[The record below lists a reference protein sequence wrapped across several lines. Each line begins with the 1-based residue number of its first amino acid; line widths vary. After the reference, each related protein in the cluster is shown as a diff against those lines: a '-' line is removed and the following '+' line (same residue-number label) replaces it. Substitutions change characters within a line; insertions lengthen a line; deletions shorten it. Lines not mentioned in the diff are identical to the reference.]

1 MRDILNCLSIFCN
14 LPQDN
19 NLRKAFVSVLSDSEE
34 NKDSIETQ
42 TEIIAVHT
50 PQIENLGNFP
60 FKQRPSTLPLDN
72 VEAGNDKQENLNKSA
87 SSQSNENEE
96 ESLSASEKKDEL
108 KDPIETAFDPEQL
121 VV

>member
-19 NLRKAFVSVLSDSEE
+19 HLRKAFVSVLNEE
-34 NKDSIETQ
+34 PKDSIETQ

-50 PQIENLGNFP
+50 PQIENLGVFP

-72 VEAGNDKQENLNKSA
+72 VDASNDKQEPVNESS

-96 ESLSASEKKDEL
+96 SFSTSEKNDKPKDQSQ
-108 KDPIETAFDPEQL
+108 TAYDSEQL
-121 VV
+121 IV

>member
-19 NLRKAFVSVLSDSEE
+19 HIRKAFGSVLSEE
-34 NKDSIETQ
+34 PKDSIETQ

-50 PQIENLGNFP
+50 PQVENFGTFP
-60 FKQRPSTLPLDN
+60 FKQRPSSLPLDN
-72 VEAGNDKQENLNKSA
+72 VETSNEKLEPANELS

-96 ESLSASEKKDEL
+96 EESFSASEKNDKPKDEA
-108 KDPIETAFDPEQL
+108 ETVYDSEQL
-121 VV
+121 IV

>member
-19 NLRKAFVSVLSDSEE
+19 HLRRAFVSVLNEE
-34 NKDSIETQ
+34 ESKDSIETQ

-50 PQIENLGNFP
+50 PQVENYGNFP

-72 VEAGNDKQENLNKSA
+72 VEASGDKQEPSQKTS
-87 SSQSNENEE
+87 SSQSNEMEE
-96 ESLSASEKKDEL
+96 ESLSTSEKNDKPKDQS
-108 KDPIETAFDPEQL
+108 DTVFDHEQL
-121 VV
+121 IV